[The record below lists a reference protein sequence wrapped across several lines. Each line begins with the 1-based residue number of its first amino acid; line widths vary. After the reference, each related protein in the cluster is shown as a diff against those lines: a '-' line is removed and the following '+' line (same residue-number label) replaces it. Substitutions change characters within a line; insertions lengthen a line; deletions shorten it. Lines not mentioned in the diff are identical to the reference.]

1 MNKIKRFQDTHT
13 FSREMYEQLNAPEQ
27 VEQVIKGQVVQ
38 RLAEQIYNEL
48 DYDFCVE
55 SNPFVGE
62 THTVDIVSMPTSN
75 WKKIESFL
83 VRNNFDFNK
92 L

>member
-1 MNKIKRFQDTHT
+1 
-13 FSREMYEQLNAPEQ
+13 MYEQLNAPEQ
-27 VEQVIKGQVVQ
+27 VEQVIKGQAIQ

-48 DYDFCVE
+48 KPDFYVE

-62 THTVDIVSMPTSN
+62 THIVDAVAMPTSN

-83 VRNNFDFNK
+83 IRNNFNFSE